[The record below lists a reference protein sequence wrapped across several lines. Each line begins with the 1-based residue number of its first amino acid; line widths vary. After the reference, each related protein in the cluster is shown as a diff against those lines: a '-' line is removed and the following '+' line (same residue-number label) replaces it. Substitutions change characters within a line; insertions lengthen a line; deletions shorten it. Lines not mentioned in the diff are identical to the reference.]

1 MTPTAK
7 GLRIRNL
14 SKTYETASGEIVDA
28 LLPVDLDIAPGE
40 FVTLVG
46 PSGCGKST
54 LLNVLAGFVEPTSG
68 EAYVDDTPIVAP
80 DMDRGMVFQDY
91 ALFPWLSVVENV
103 EFGLEH
109 KGIPKKERRGIAL
122 QYLKSVGLRDF
133 ANKRP
138 SELSGGMKQRAAIAR
153 AFAPEPSIVL
163 MDEPFGSL
171 DALTRRHLQRQ
182 LLRIWEEHK
191 KTIAF
196 VTHSVEEA
204 VHLSD
209 RVVVMTARP
218 GEIKSI
224 IHIDMPRPRNDRSEA
239 FQRLERALYDQL
251 DEELAKSFDFET
263 DENPG

>member
-1 MTPTAK
+1 M
-7 GLRIRNL
+7 
-14 SKTYETASGEIVDA
+14 
-28 LLPVDLDIAPGE
+28 DLDIAPGE

-91 ALFPWLSVVENV
+91 ALFPWLSVIENV

-122 QYLKSVGLRDF
+122 RYLKSVGLRDF

-153 AFAPEPSIVL
+153 AFAPGAI
-163 MDEPFGSL
+163 DCADG
-171 DALTRRHLQRQ
+171 R
-182 LLRIWEEHK
+182 
-191 KTIAF
+191 
-196 VTHSVEEA
+196 A
-204 VHLSD
+204 V
-209 RVVVMTARP
+209 RVA
-218 GEIKSI
+218 
-224 IHIDMPRPRNDRSEA
+224 
-239 FQRLERALYDQL
+239 
-251 DEELAKSFDFET
+251 
-263 DENPG
+263 